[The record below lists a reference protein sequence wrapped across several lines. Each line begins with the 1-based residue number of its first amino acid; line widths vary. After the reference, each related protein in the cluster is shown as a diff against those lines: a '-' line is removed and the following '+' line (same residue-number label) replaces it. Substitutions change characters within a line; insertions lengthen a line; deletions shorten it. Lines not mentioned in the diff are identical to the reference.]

1 MDMGFKPTTHGR
13 NVLIACM
20 DSGNT
25 LELTRVAVGK
35 GLIPEGR
42 DLADQHELVD
52 YVADGAIGDR
62 RHENNRMMLSVQ
74 YSSKNHPTVPVFY
87 LREFMVYAK
96 NPDTGE
102 ETDLLYGTLG
112 DYAQPVPPYV
122 QGMSPAVFNLP
133 LTIILS
139 DEIEV
144 HISAPAGLVTY
155 AELTELVRQTD
166 ITIPNTGWAR
176 DANAQAA
183 YSFYRDV
190 SLDSVSSRMIPFL
203 TICPES
209 DEVVR
214 NCEFAPR
221 VQTIVNAI
229 RVYAKRIPE
238 EAIKASLL
246 LLANPPY
253 VRSNGTSEVLTTESV
268 WDASDEDLMVALGTN
283 G

>member
-20 DSGNT
+20 DSGGV
-25 LELTRVAVGK
+25 LKLTRVAVGK

-74 YSSKNHPTVPVFY
+74 YSNKGHSTVPMFY

-102 ETDLLYGTLG
+102 ETDLIYGTLG

-122 QGMSPAVFNLP
+122 QDMSPAVFNLP

-155 AELTELVRQTD
+155 AELAELVRQVD
-166 ITIPNTGWAR
+166 ITIPKTGWVL
-176 DANAQAA
+176 DQNAQGL
-183 YSFYRDV
+183 YPFYRDIPVEYV
-190 SLDSVSSRMIPFL
+190 SARMIPTL
-203 TICPES
+203 TTHPES
-209 DEVVR
+209 DTVVR
-214 NCEFAPR
+214 NCGFSPR
-221 VQTIVNAI
+221 VQTMVNAI
-229 RVYAKRIPE
+229 RVYARKIPTGD
-238 EAIKASLL
+238 IKASLL

-253 VRSNGTSEVLTTESV
+253 VRSDGTSEVLTTSSL
-268 WDASDEDLMVALGTN
+268 WNASEEEVASALGI